1 MKRIMTDIQFHGKR
15 NTMET
20 RMKRRN
26 TVIRMNGRNRRKK
39 MSIKEQILDL
49 LRSTG
54 RKGML
59 ELSTEMY
66 IGGFFNAPCST
77 KHHLAKE
84 GGLAEHSL
92 NVYRTMKQLAL
103 CLMSE
108 DEYEQYKDSIVIV
121 ALLHDL
127 GKMGDYGKQNYIP
140 KMVRSKTKNKETGEY
155 DMVQSE
161 AEPYCSNPDLAYE
174 EHEIRSLT
182 TACKYIELTE
192 EEYTAILHH
201 NGLHSKLDSPY
212 GNANYCKTKLAYLLH
227 VADMWCSRFVEVEEK
242 ED

>member
-1 MKRIMTDIQFHGKR
+1 
-15 NTMET
+15 
-20 RMKRRN
+20 
-26 TVIRMNGRNRRKK
+26 
-39 MSIKEQILDL
+39 
-49 LRSTG
+49 
-54 RKGML
+54 
-59 ELSTEMY
+59 MY

-127 GKMGDYGKQNYIP
+127 GKMGDYGKQNYIENMIKDGRP
-140 KMVRSKTKNKETGEY
+140 TKAEPEQKY
-155 DMVQSE
+155 KRSE
-161 AEPYCSNPDLAYE
+161 AEPYKTNPDLTYE

-182 TACKYIELTE
+182 TACRYIELTE

-201 NGLHSKLDSPY
+201 NGLYSKLDSPY

>member
-1 MKRIMTDIQFHGKR
+1 
-15 NTMET
+15 
-20 RMKRRN
+20 
-26 TVIRMNGRNRRKK
+26 

-121 ALLHDL
+121 SLLHDL
-127 GKMGDYGKQNYIP
+127 GKMGDYGKQNYIENMIKDGRP
-140 KMVRSKTKNKETGEY
+140 TKAEPEQKY
-155 DMVQSE
+155 KRSE
-161 AEPYCSNPDLAYE
+161 AEPYKTNPDLTYE

-182 TACKYIELTE
+182 TACRYIELTE

-227 VADMWCSRFVEVEEK
+227 VADMWCSRFVEVEEG
-242 ED
+242 E

>member
-1 MKRIMTDIQFHGKR
+1 
-15 NTMET
+15 
-20 RMKRRN
+20 
-26 TVIRMNGRNRRKK
+26 

-54 RKGML
+54 RKGIL

-127 GKMGDYGKQNYIP
+127 GKMGDYGKQNYIENMIKDGRP
-140 KMVRSKTKNKETGEY
+140 TKAEPEQKY
-155 DMVQSE
+155 KRSE
-161 AEPYCSNPDLAYE
+161 AEPYKTNPDLTYE

-182 TACKYIELTE
+182 TACRYIELTE

-201 NGLHSKLDSPY
+201 NGLYSKLDNPY

-242 ED
+242 GE

>member
-1 MKRIMTDIQFHGKR
+1 
-15 NTMET
+15 
-20 RMKRRN
+20 
-26 TVIRMNGRNRRKK
+26 

-127 GKMGDYGKQNYIP
+127 GKMGDYGKQNYIENMIKDGRP
-140 KMVRSKTKNKETGEY
+140 TKAEPEQKY
-155 DMVQSE
+155 KRSE
-161 AEPYCSNPDLAYE
+161 AEPYKTNPDLTYE

-182 TACKYIELTE
+182 TVCRYIELTE

-201 NGLHSKLDSPY
+201 NGLYSKLDSPY

-242 ED
+242 GE

>member
-1 MKRIMTDIQFHGKR
+1 
-15 NTMET
+15 
-20 RMKRRN
+20 
-26 TVIRMNGRNRRKK
+26 

-66 IGGFFNAPCST
+66 IGGFFNSPCST

-127 GKMGDYGKQNYIP
+127 GKMGDYGKQNYIENMIKDGRP
-140 KMVRSKTKNKETGEY
+140 TKAEPEQKY
-155 DMVQSE
+155 KRSE
-161 AEPYCSNPDLAYE
+161 AEPYKTNPDLTYE

-182 TACKYIELTE
+182 TACRYIELTE

-227 VADMWCSRFVEVEEK
+227 VADMWCSRFVEVEEG
-242 ED
+242 E

>member
-1 MKRIMTDIQFHGKR
+1 
-15 NTMET
+15 
-20 RMKRRN
+20 
-26 TVIRMNGRNRRKK
+26 

-49 LRSTG
+49 LKSTN

-66 IGGFFNAPCST
+66 IGGFFNAPGST

-127 GKMGDYGKQNYIP
+127 GKMGDYGKQNYIENMIKDGRP
-140 KMVRSKTKNKETGEY
+140 TKAEPEQKY
-155 DMVQSE
+155 KRSE
-161 AEPYCSNPDLAYE
+161 AEPYKTNPDLTYE

-201 NGLHSKLDSPY
+201 NGLHSKLDSTY

-242 ED
+242 GE

>member
-1 MKRIMTDIQFHGKR
+1 
-15 NTMET
+15 
-20 RMKRRN
+20 
-26 TVIRMNGRNRRKK
+26 

-127 GKMGDYGKQNYIP
+127 GKMGDYGKQNYIENMIKDGRP
-140 KMVRSKTKNKETGEY
+140 TKAEPEQKY
-155 DMVQSE
+155 KRSE
-161 AEPYCSNPDLAYE
+161 AEPYKTNPDLTCE

-201 NGLHSKLDSPY
+201 NGLYSKLDSPY
-212 GNANYCKTKLAYLLH
+212 GNAKYCKTKLAYLLH
-227 VADMWCSRFVEVEEK
+227 VADMWCSRFVEVEEG
-242 ED
+242 E

>member
-1 MKRIMTDIQFHGKR
+1 
-15 NTMET
+15 
-20 RMKRRN
+20 
-26 TVIRMNGRNRRKK
+26 

-66 IGGFFNAPCST
+66 IGGFFNSPCST

-127 GKMGDYGKQNYIP
+127 GKMGDYGKQNYIENMIKDGRP
-140 KMVRSKTKNKETGEY
+140 TKAEPEQKY
-155 DMVQSE
+155 KRSE
-161 AEPYCSNPDLAYE
+161 AEPYKTNPDLTYE
-174 EHEIRSLT
+174 DHEIRSLT

-201 NGLHSKLDSPY
+201 NGLYSKLDSPY
-212 GNANYCKTKLAYLLH
+212 GNANYCKTKLAFLLH

-242 ED
+242 GE

>member
-1 MKRIMTDIQFHGKR
+1 
-15 NTMET
+15 
-20 RMKRRN
+20 
-26 TVIRMNGRNRRKK
+26 

-108 DEYEQYKDSIVIV
+108 DEYEQCKDSIVIV

-127 GKMGDYGKQNYIP
+127 GKMGDYGKQNYIENMIKDGRP
-140 KMVRSKTKNKETGEY
+140 TKAEPEQKY
-155 DMVQSE
+155 KRSE
-161 AEPYCSNPDLAYE
+161 AEPYNTNPDLTHE

-182 TACKYIELTE
+182 TACIPNWTVH
-192 EEYTAILHH
+192 TAMQITARLNWHICFMLRIC
-201 NGLHSKLDSPY
+201 GAVD
-212 GNANYCKTKLAYLLH
+212 LL
-227 VADMWCSRFVEVEEK
+227 R
-242 ED
+242 

>member
-1 MKRIMTDIQFHGKR
+1 
-15 NTMET
+15 
-20 RMKRRN
+20 
-26 TVIRMNGRNRRKK
+26 

-127 GKMGDYGKQNYIP
+127 GKMGDYGKQNYIENMIKDGRP
-140 KMVRSKTKNKETGEY
+140 TKAEPEQKY
-155 DMVQSE
+155 KRSE
-161 AEPYCSNPDLAYE
+161 AEPYKTNPDLTYE

-182 TACKYIELTE
+182 TVCRYIELTE

-201 NGLHSKLDSPY
+201 NGLYSKLDSPY

-227 VADMWCSRFVEVEEK
+227 VADMWCSRFVEVEEG
-242 ED
+242 E

>member
-1 MKRIMTDIQFHGKR
+1 
-15 NTMET
+15 
-20 RMKRRN
+20 
-26 TVIRMNGRNRRKK
+26 

-127 GKMGDYGKQNYIP
+127 GKMGDYGKQNYIENMIKDGRP
-140 KMVRSKTKNKETGEY
+140 TKAEPEQKY
-155 DMVQSE
+155 KRSE
-161 AEPYCSNPDLAYE
+161 AEPYKTNPDLTYE

-182 TACKYIELTE
+182 TACRYIELTE
-192 EEYTAILHH
+192 EEYTAIRHH
-201 NGLHSKLDSPY
+201 NGLYSKLDSPY

-242 ED
+242 GE